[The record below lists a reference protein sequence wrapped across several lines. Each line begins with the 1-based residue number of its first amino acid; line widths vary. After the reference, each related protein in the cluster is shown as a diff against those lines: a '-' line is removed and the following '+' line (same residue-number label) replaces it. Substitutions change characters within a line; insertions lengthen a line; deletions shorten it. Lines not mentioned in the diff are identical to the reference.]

1 MSVPFVGPSYQ
12 LRSRTADVQRT
23 VNLIPMPL
31 EPGNERSGWRFK
43 DVPGLVVE
51 YDIGGGAVRGTFN
64 NNTRAFVIVGAALI
78 ELNADGTTTNRGSLG
93 TSSGNVGIDAN
104 TTQLVI
110 SDAVALYVLTLGT
123 NVLTSTLF
131 QGKARIA
138 YINQY
143 IVFVTRGTQQFG
155 WTNIGDASVID
166 GLAFASAESSP
177 DNLVSLIVDHRELLL
192 LGQDSAED
200 WLNTQSTA
208 IFERNP
214 GVAIE
219 EGIASEF
226 CVAKLDSSVY
236 WLTSSSR
243 GQGKVVKLNG
253 YVPVTI
259 STSAI
264 EEKLSG
270 RDLSGA
276 TAYAYEW
283 ESSKF
288 YCLNVPGLDT
298 TLVYDA
304 FTQQWHERA
313 ELVNGALARHRGTHH
328 LFAFGKHLLGAADGK
343 LYRLDPAVSN
353 NAGDILPRHRAMP
366 TSAMPTRDRIKY
378 DVFTLECDRG
388 AGGSVAMRQSVD
400 GGNRWGAWRS
410 RSTGELGKFTG
421 TVQWKR
427 LNGGRNIVVEV
438 RCTDDVPFN
447 PVQGGAK

>member
-1 MSVPFVGPSYQ
+1 MSVPWVGPSYT

-23 VNLIPMPL
+23 VNMIPLPL

-43 DVPGLVVE
+43 DIPGLVVE
-51 YDIGGGAVRGTFN
+51 YDIGGGAYRGGLN
-64 NNTRAFVIVGAALI
+64 NNGRVFVVVGQSLI
-78 ELNADGTTTNRGSLG
+78 ELLSNGTTTSRGTLG
-93 TSSGNVGIDAN
+93 STTGNVGMVAN
-104 TTQLVI
+104 TTQLVF
-110 SDAVALYVLTLGT
+110 SDAASLYVLTLAT
-123 NVLTSTLF
+123 NVLTSTPF
-131 QGKARIA
+131 NGKARID
-138 YINQY
+138 YINQL
-143 IVFVTRGTQQFG
+143 IVFVTRDTQQFG
-155 WTNIGDASVID
+155 WTALGDATSID
-166 GLAFASAESSP
+166 ALDFASAESSP

-192 LGQDSAED
+192 LGQDSIED
-200 WLNTQSTA
+200 WLNTTSTA
-208 IFERNP
+208 VFERNP

-243 GQGKVVKLNG
+243 GQGKVVRLQG
-253 YVPVTI
+253 YVPTTI
-259 STSAI
+259 STQAI
-264 EEKLSG
+264 EEKLTG
-270 RDLSGA
+270 LDLSGA
-276 TAYAYEW
+276 TAYAYEM
-283 ESSKF
+283 EDSKF

-313 ELVNGALARHRGTHH
+313 ELVGGVFAPHRGTHH

-343 LYRLDPAVSN
+343 LYRLDVTASN
-353 NAGDILPRHRAMP
+353 NAGDPLPRHRVMP
-366 TSAMPTRDRIKY
+366 TSALPTRDRIKY
-378 DVFTLECDRG
+378 DVFALSCDRG

-400 GGNRWGAWRS
+400 GGNRWGIWRT
-410 RSTGELGKFTG
+410 RSTGAIGKFSS

-427 LNGGRNIVVEV
+427 MNGGRDIVVEV

>member
-1 MSVPFVGPSYQ
+1 MSVPFVGPSYS
-12 LRSRTADVQRT
+12 LRSRTADIQRT
-23 VNLIPMPL
+23 VNMIPLPL
-31 EPGNERSGWRFK
+31 EPGNERTGWRFK

-51 YDIGGGAVRGTFN
+51 YNIGGGAYRGGLN
-64 NNTRAFVIVGAALI
+64 NNGRVFSVVGSTFY
-78 ELNADGTTTNRGSLG
+78 ELNADGTTTNRGLLV
-93 TSSGNVGIDAN
+93 TASGNVGMCAN
-104 TTQLVI
+104 TTQLVF
-110 SDAVALYVLTLGT
+110 SDAVSLYVFTLAT
-123 NVLTSTLF
+123 NTLTSTPF
-131 QGKARIA
+131 GGKARID

-143 IVFVTRGTQQFG
+143 IVFVTRNTQQFG
-155 WTNIGDASVID
+155 WTNLGNASAID
-166 GLAFASAESSP
+166 PLAFASAESSP

-192 LGQDSAED
+192 LGQDSTED
-200 WLNTQSTA
+200 WLNTTSTA

-243 GQGKVVKLNG
+243 GQGKVVKLQG

-259 STSAI
+259 STQAI

-270 RDLSGA
+270 IDLSGA
-276 TAYAYEW
+276 TAYAYEH
-283 ESSKF
+283 ENSKF

-313 ELVNGALARHRGTHH
+313 ELVNGSFAQHRGTHH

-343 LYRLDPAVSN
+343 LYRLDPTVSN
-353 NAGDILPRHRAMP
+353 NAGDPLPRHRVMP
-366 TSAMPTRDRIKY
+366 TSATPMRDRVHFERFVL
-378 DVFTLECDRG
+378 DCDRG
-388 AGGSVAMRQSVD
+388 TGGAVSMRASPD
-400 GGNRWGAWRS
+400 GGRRWTAWRTKS
-410 RSTGELGKFTG
+410 LGELGVFNRKT
-421 TVQWKR
+421 QWKR
-427 LNGGRNIVVEV
+427 LPSGLDMVVEV

-447 PVQGGAK
+447 PVSGTAQ